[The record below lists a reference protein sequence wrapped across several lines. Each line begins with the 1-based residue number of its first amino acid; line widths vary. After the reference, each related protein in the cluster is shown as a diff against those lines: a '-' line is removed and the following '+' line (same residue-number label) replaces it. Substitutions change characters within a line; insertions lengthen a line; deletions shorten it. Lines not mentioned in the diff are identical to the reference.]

1 MRGNSAKGCVNI
13 GSISLTFVAN
23 IGKIYIMVNVF
34 SILLRFVFVLS
45 LWGFVWHFIDG
56 QSQSRRILRAA
67 VLVLVF
73 LVTLALVRLTGL

>member
-1 MRGNSAKGCVNI
+1 
-13 GSISLTFVAN
+13 
-23 IGKIYIMVNVF
+23 MVNVF